1 MNNDFE
7 RGIEMRGTNDLQ
19 SEMEQDSRL
28 QRCGFAKLVGQ
39 DFEYFIRKYEI
50 SLGRKSKSTELDVV
64 LGKPLPYFL
73 TPHQHLQATTPMS
86 QDNMQSFDTTSPK
99 VRTFRSGALVQSG
112 WI

>member
-1 MNNDFE
+1 MNSDFK

-64 LGKPLPYFL
+64 LGNPLLCFFS
-73 TPHQHLQATTPMS
+73 PH
-86 QDNMQSFDTTSPK
+86 
-99 VRTFRSGALVQSG
+99 
-112 WI
+112 